1 MSIDTRANN
10 DMVVR
15 APPRTQAA
23 WSSLGFVVLVGGL
36 LAIYFFLE
44 AGAQSVVYDSVA
56 VGAAGAMFVGLI
68 TRKAEPRFAW
78 TLLAAGMLLMA
89 VGDIVFGTSQPVP
102 SVADMLYVS
111 AYVALT
117 LGFVGLVRS
126 EFPSRRGSSRLDV
139 VVVVA
144 GVALLGIL
152 MLIVPAAHPD
162 GAGLAA
168 QAVSLGYPAIDLILL
183 LILFKPAHRAGSR
196 RVVFF
201 LLAGGL
207 LLRLIGDTGYALSSF
222 GTTYVAGDPADAF
235 WLLSYGLFAAAL
247 LHPSIGQVKMDTPS
261 IWTPRFDFAP
271 DEEPDGPA
279 RTGSTIQSQ
288 AMKFRRVLAVAGV
301 TLIALAAVTLLLA
314 VSWHAPEISLVSG
327 AYGGSGVLIVVASA
341 VTS

>member
-1 MSIDTRANN
+1 
-10 DMVVR
+10 MVVR

-36 LAIYFFLE
+36 LAIYFFLG
-44 AGAQSVVYDSVA
+44 AGEQNVLFDSIAVV
-56 VGAAGAMFVGLI
+56 AAGAMFVGLI
-68 TRKAEPRFAW
+68 RRQAEPRFAW
-78 TLLAAGMLLMA
+78 MLLAAGTMLMA

-126 EFPSRRGSSRLDV
+126 EFPSRRGSSRLDAI
-139 VVVVA
+139 VVVA
-144 GVALLGIL
+144 GVAILGML

-183 LILFKPAHRAGSR
+183 LILFKPAHRPGAR
-196 RVVFF
+196 RIVF
-201 LLAGGL
+201 LLLAAGL
-207 LLRLIGDTGYALSSF
+207 LVRLVGDAGYALSGF
-222 GTTYVAGDPADAF
+222 GTTYVEGDAADAF
-235 WLLSYGLFAAAL
+235 WLLSYALFAAAL

-261 IWTPRFDFAP
+261 IWTPRPDFAP
-271 DEEPDGPA
+271 DEEPDVPA
-279 RTGSTIQSQ
+279 RPGSTIQSH
-288 AMKFRRVLAVAGV
+288 AMKFRRVLALAGG
-301 TLIALAAVTLLLA
+301 TLMALAAVTLLLA

-327 AYGGSGVLIVVASA
+327 AYGGSGVLIMVASA
-341 VTS
+341 VAT